1 MTLGV
6 SHPGPGARLGADQC
20 PGTAQRGHGLT
31 MAVLHD
37 TGCCTEW
44 ETGRAAT
51 PQGGVIPPGRRPVGH
66 GLAGRAP
73 AAPAQPGLRTRQGT
87 PERPRRLGR
96 PPAGPARSRTRTRSR
111 AQLTAGPSRGRLQV
125 PAPAVP
131 GPYGRT
137 EKENR
142 P

>member
-6 SHPGPGARLGADQC
+6 SHPGPGSRLGADQC
-20 PGTAQRGHGLT
+20 PGTSQRGHGLT
-31 MAVLHD
+31 MAVIHD

-66 GLAGRAP
+66 GLAGTAP
-73 AAPAQPGLRTRQGT
+73 APRGHPGPRPRQGT
-87 PERPRRLGR
+87 PERPGRLGR
-96 PPAGPARSRTRTRSR
+96 PPAGPARSRTRTPSR
-111 AQLTAGPSRGRLQV
+111 ARLTADRTGDGPRFLHPPP
-125 PAPAVP
+125 PALAAEP
-131 GPYGRT
+131 R
-137 EKENR
+137 KENR